1 MKASKFIRDNGIQAA
16 AKVINSAPGNA
27 ESYWGGYYFRE
38 KPDFQFHNGIH
49 EYWNL
54 TENNGEYF
62 KKRGFEPVIIKDL
75 KRLVESVDYLNEW
88 YSGKI
93 DDAYDHV
100 ERMYGML
107 KLRPQFPNLHDRIKL
122 VEGHLSNHESIYGVS
137 HA

>member
-1 MKASKFIRDNGIQAA
+1 MQASKFIRDNGIQAA
-16 AKVINSAPGNA
+16 TKIINSAPGNA

-75 KRLVESVDYLNEW
+75 KGLVESVDYLNEW

-93 DDAYDHV
+93 DDAYGHV
-100 ERMYGML
+100 ESMYGML

-122 VEGHLSNHESIYGVS
+122 VEGHLSNYESIYGAS

>member
-122 VEGHLSNHESIYGVS
+122 VEGHLSNYESIYGVS